1 MSIICPS
8 GQGRACPRPTDCQTA
23 DGCHF
28 QAAMNAPINQRN
40 SDGTHNPHEQIE
52 LYESPWD
59 CVVDMLKTGVY
70 LAGSVALGI
79 ALAIAVAWFTGL
91 GGWLIGG

>member
-1 MSIICPS
+1 MNIICPS
-8 GQGRACPRPTDCQTA
+8 GHQRDCPRPERCNTP

-40 SDGTHNPHEQIE
+40 SDGTHNPHDQIE

-59 CVVDMLKTGVY
+59 CIVDMLKTGV
-70 LAGSVALGI
+70 LVVGSVALGV
-79 ALAIAVAWFTGL
+79 ALAVALAWFTGV
-91 GGWLIGG
+91 GAWLFT